1 MKVIES
7 DKVVVV
13 DVDDTLVIHGETRR
27 DLGIP
32 DEVWNKSSI
41 EIGVD
46 DIKLLVMPHE
56 KHIEFIRLL
65 KAQGSQ
71 IVVWSHGG
79 YAWARAVIIALDI
92 ELYVDYVMS
101 KPSLYIDDLNVN
113 TWFPRRIWHHPINPR
128 KREFEPK

>member
-7 DKVVVV
+7 DKVTVV
-13 DVDDTLVIHGETRR
+13 DVDDTLILHDEARR

-32 DEVWNKSSI
+32 DDVWVKRCM

-46 DIKLLVMPHE
+46 DIKLMVMPHE

-65 KAQGSQ
+65 KGQGGK

-92 ELYVDYVMS
+92 ECYVDVVMS

-113 TWFPRRIWHHPINPR
+113 TWFPRRIWHHPTQPR